1 MDKLN
6 RRNFIKGTTIAGAG
20 LLLGGKGWTQAA
32 GADSVARYFTREQ
45 GKLKL
50 LAVTD
55 LHFFDS
61 KTPEDN
67 NQKSVA
73 ELKALVEKFK
83 PELMLLNGD
92 TWFEDLGGKSFQH
105 CQWATEQIGG
115 LGIPWIFNFGNH
127 DATQDFNKVYETLT
141 NAPNSLFRGSANY
154 GDYRVEICNPGGLN
168 PFWNLIIVND
178 YFPDRGFNR
187 YQINWF
193 NAEVA
198 RIREKYPTPAPSF
211 IFAHI
216 PLPQFNDL
224 WKKGNAVGIKGE
236 PVMFEGGTKKA
247 FDAIKNSGMV
257 RACFAGHD
265 HLNNYWGNLDGIRL
279 QYLRATGYGGYGGE
293 KLKKGGTIIEI
304 DLSRPE
310 PKFETTTVFED
321 GSTWTPEAKGK

>member
-1 MDKLN
+1 MSNSYKTD
-6 RRNFIKGTTIAGAG
+6 RRNFIKSAIIVGTGALLSRSGWGQGAGAEEG
-20 LLLGGKGWTQAA
+20 
-32 GADSVARYFTREQ
+32 VARYFTREA

-67 NQKSVA
+67 NQKTVA
-73 ELKALVEKFK
+73 ELKALVEKFN
-83 PELMLLNGD
+83 PELMLVNGD
-92 TWFEDLGGKSFQH
+92 MWFEDLGGKSFEH
-105 CQWATEQIGG
+105 CQWAVDQIGR
-115 LGIPWIFNFGNH
+115 LGVPWIFNFGNH
-127 DATQDFNKVYETLT
+127 DAIQDFSKVYQTLA

-154 GDYRVEICNPGGLN
+154 GDYRVEICNPGVDD

-178 YFPDRGFNR
+178 YFPDRGFNQ

-198 RIREKYPTPAPSF
+198 RIKEKYPAPVPAF

-224 WKKGNAVGIKGE
+224 WKSGKAKGIKNE

-247 FDAIKNSGMV
+247 FDAIKNSGMIK
-257 RACFAGHD
+257 AFFAGHD
-265 HLNNYWGNLDGIRL
+265 HINNYYGEMDGIRL
-279 QYLRATGYGGYGGE
+279 MYLRATGYGGYGGG
-293 KLKKGGTIIEI
+293 KVKKGGTILTI
-304 DLSRPE
+304 DLDQTPQ
-310 PKFETTTVFED
+310 FDTITVFED
-321 GSTWTPEAKGK
+321 GTTWNYEL